1 MRFKLFTATSVSI
14 MACSVAYAGGWSTGN
29 LGQSFMS
36 EKDGFGEIS
45 IGQVDYKITASTANS
60 YTTGVQ
66 ATNIDVIKDANRVG
80 LSLKNDYGEKF
91 SVGLTN
97 FQYGSIQMQGGA
109 GAARKSW
116 IPDADATLNT
126 TALLGS
132 YNVSDGLDVLLG
144 ARMDRLEAT
153 SVSTVHGDYKIDSA
167 SKTRAVMGVSYQ
179 IPEIALKVS
188 ATYTPKA
195 EISTGSSFTETT
207 YPGAVPP
214 TTISYGDAL
223 VAAAAGVAAADN
235 LQNSVPSYTTTVGLP
250 ETLNIEFQTGIAEDT
265 LLFGSIVDTKW
276 KKAQIDS
283 NGSATSRI
291 TTAFSDTLS
300 YSLGIGRRLNDNWS
314 ITGSYKQEDGGGA
327 YASSLFTVSN
337 GTKGVTL
344 AARYTNENMTVTA
357 GVNMVEVGG
366 VTITSDGTSAGTTY
380 AKYGTNSAVGVGLRV
395 SFDF

>member
-45 IGQVDYKITASTANS
+45 VGQVDYKITASTATN
-60 YTTGVQ
+60 YAGGQ

-91 SVGLTN
+91 SVGLTT

-109 GAARKSW
+109 GTARKSW

-126 TALLGS
+126 MALLGS
-132 YNVSDGLDVLLG
+132 YNLSEGLNVLVG
-144 ARMDRLEAT
+144 VRRDTLEKT
-153 SVSTVHGDYKIDSA
+153 TVSTIKGDYTIDSA
-167 SKTRAVMGVSYQ
+167 VKTRGVMGVSYQ
-179 IPEIALKVS
+179 KPEIALKVS
-188 ATYTPKA
+188 ATYSPKA
-195 EISTGSSFTETT
+195 EISTGSSFAETSQ
-207 YPGAVPP
+207 PGGAGGE
-214 TTISYGDAL
+214 SYGDL
-223 VAAAAGVAAADN
+223 IISQVTGAGLAPG
-235 LQNSVPSYTTTVGLP
+235 LLGPVPSYTTTVGLP

-283 NGSATSRI
+283 NGSAASRI
-291 TTAFSDTLS
+291 TTAFTDTVS
-300 YSLGIGRRLNDNWS
+300 YSLGIGRRINENWS

-366 VTITSDGTSAGTTY
+366 ITITSDGTSAGNTY

>member
-45 IGQVDYKITASTANS
+45 VGQVDYKITASTATN
-60 YTTGVQ
+60 YAGGQ

-126 TALLGS
+126 MALLGS
-132 YNVSDGLDVLLG
+132 YNVSDGLNVLVG
-144 ARMDRLEAT
+144 VRRDTLEKT
-153 SVSTVHGDYKIDSA
+153 TVSTIKGDYTIDSA
-167 SKTRAVMGVSYQ
+167 VKTRGVMGVSYQ
-179 IPEIALKVS
+179 KPEIALKVS
-188 ATYTPKA
+188 ATYSPKA
-195 EISTGSSFTETT
+195 EISTGSSFAETSQ
-207 YPGAVPP
+207 PGGAGG
-214 TTISYGDAL
+214 ISYGDAIIAQGL
-223 VAAAAGVAAADN
+223 GVAASAG
-235 LQNSVPSYTTTVGLP
+235 LLATVSSYTTTVGLP

-291 TTAFSDTLS
+291 TTAFSDTVS

>member
-14 MACSVAYAGGWSTGN
+14 MACSVAYAGGWSTGT

-45 IGQVDYKITASTANS
+45 VGQVDYKITASTANS

-109 GAARKSW
+109 GATRKSW

-126 TALLGS
+126 MALLGS
-132 YNVSDGLDVLLG
+132 YNVSDGLNVLVG
-144 ARMDRLEAT
+144 VRRDTLEKT
-153 SVSTVHGDYKIDSA
+153 TVSTIKGDYTIDSA
-167 SKTRAVMGVSYQ
+167 AKTRGVMGVSYQ
-179 IPEIALKVS
+179 KPEIALKVS
-188 ATYTPKA
+188 ATYSPKA
-195 EISTGSSFTETT
+195 EISTGSGFAETGQ
-207 YPGAVPP
+207 PGGLGG
-214 TTISYGDAL
+214 ISYGDAIIAQGL
-223 VAAAAGVAAADN
+223 GVAANAG
-235 LQNSVPSYTTTVGLP
+235 LLATVSSYTTTVGLP

-291 TTAFSDTLS
+291 TTAFSDTVS

-344 AARYTNENMTVTA
+344 AARYTNENMSFTA

-366 VTITSDGTSAGTTY
+366 VTITSDGTSTGTTF

>member
-29 LGQSFMS
+29 LGQSFMI
-36 EKDGFGEIS
+36 EKGGFGEIS
-45 IGQVDYKITASTANS
+45 VGQVDYKITASTAFN
-60 YTTGVQ
+60 YTTSVTGVQ

-91 SVGLTN
+91 SVGLTS

-126 TALLGS
+126 MALLGS
-132 YNVSDGLDVLLG
+132 YNVSEGLNVLVG
-144 ARMDRLEAT
+144 VRRDTLEKT
-153 SVSTVHGDYKIDSA
+153 TVSTIKGDYTIDSA
-167 SKTRAVMGVSYQ
+167 AKTRGVMGVSYQ

-188 ATYTPKA
+188 ATYSPKA
-195 EISTGSSFTETT
+195 EISTGSSFAETT
-207 YPGAVPP
+207 QSGGVG
-214 TTISYGDAL
+214 SYGDLIIAQGL
-223 VAAAAGVAAADN
+223 GIPDDANN
-235 LQNSVPSYTTTVGLP
+235 LLPVSSYTSTVGLP

-283 NGSATSRI
+283 NGSAASRI
-291 TTAFSDTLS
+291 TTAFSDTVS

>member
-29 LGQSFMS
+29 LGQSFMI
-36 EKDGFGEIS
+36 EKGGFGEIS
-45 IGQVDYKITASTANS
+45 VGQVDYKITASTANN
-60 YTTGVQ
+60 YAGGQ

-126 TALLGS
+126 MALLGS
-132 YNVSDGLDVLLG
+132 YNVSEGLNVLVG
-144 ARMDRLEAT
+144 VRRDTLEKT
-153 SVSTVHGDYKIDSA
+153 TVSTIKGDYTIDSA
-167 SKTRAVMGVSYQ
+167 VKTRGVMGVSYQ

-188 ATYTPKA
+188 ATYSPKA
-195 EISTGSSFTETT
+195 EISTGSSFAETT
-207 YPGAVPP
+207 QPGGVG
-214 TTISYGDAL
+214 SYGDLIIAQGL
-223 VAAAAGVAAADN
+223 GIADN
-235 LQNSVPSYTTTVGLP
+235 ANNLLPVSSYTSTVGLP

-265 LLFGSIVDTKW
+265 LLLGSIVDTKW

-283 NGSATSRI
+283 NGSAASRI
-291 TTAFSDTLS
+291 TTAFSDTVS

>member
-45 IGQVDYKITASTANS
+45 VGQVDYKITASTANS

-91 SVGLTN
+91 SVGLTT

-109 GAARKSW
+109 GATRKSW

-126 TALLGS
+126 MALLGS
-132 YNVSDGLDVLLG
+132 YNVSDGLNVLVG
-144 ARMDRLEAT
+144 VRRDTLEKT
-153 SVSTVHGDYKIDSA
+153 TVSTIKGDYTIDSA
-167 SKTRAVMGVSYQ
+167 VKTRGVMGVSYQ
-179 IPEIALKVS
+179 KPEIALKVS
-188 ATYTPKA
+188 ATYSPKA

-207 YPGAVPP
+207 QVGGAGG
-214 TTISYGDAL
+214 ISYGDAIIG
-223 VAAAAGVAAADN
+223 AALTPAVSSAALLA
-235 LQNSVPSYTTTVGLP
+235 SVPSYTSTVGLP

-283 NGSATSRI
+283 NGSETSRI
-291 TTAFSDTLS
+291 TTAFSDTVS

>member
-45 IGQVDYKITASTANS
+45 VGQVDYKITASTATN
-60 YTTGVQ
+60 YAGGQ

-91 SVGLTN
+91 SVGLTT

-109 GAARKSW
+109 GTARKSW

-126 TALLGS
+126 MALLGS
-132 YNVSDGLDVLLG
+132 YNLSEGLNVLVG
-144 ARMDRLEAT
+144 VRRDTLEKT
-153 SVSTVHGDYKIDSA
+153 TVSTIKGDYTIDSA
-167 SKTRAVMGVSYQ
+167 VKTRGVMGVSYQ
-179 IPEIALKVS
+179 KPEIALKVS
-188 ATYTPKA
+188 ATYSPKA
-195 EISTGSSFTETT
+195 EISTGSSFAETSQ
-207 YPGAVPP
+207 PGGAGGE
-214 TTISYGDAL
+214 SYGDLIISQVTGAGL
-223 VAAAAGVAAADN
+223 VPG
-235 LQNSVPSYTTTVGLP
+235 LLGSVPSYTTTVGLP

-283 NGSATSRI
+283 NGSAASRI
-291 TTAFSDTLS
+291 TTAFTDTVS
-300 YSLGIGRRLNDNWS
+300 YSLGIGRRINENWS

-366 VTITSDGTSAGTTY
+366 VTITSDGTSTGTTY

>member
-36 EKDGFGEIS
+36 EKGGFGEIS
-45 IGQVDYKITASTANS
+45 VGQVDYKITASTANN
-60 YTTGVQ
+60 YAGGQ

-126 TALLGS
+126 MALLGS
-132 YNVSDGLDVLLG
+132 YNVSEGLNVLVG
-144 ARMDRLEAT
+144 VRRDTLEKT
-153 SVSTVHGDYKIDSA
+153 TVSTIKGDYTIDSA
-167 SKTRAVMGVSYQ
+167 VKTRGVMGVSYQ

-188 ATYTPKA
+188 ATYSPKA
-195 EISTGSSFTETT
+195 EISTGSSFAETT
-207 YPGAVPP
+207 QPGGVG
-214 TTISYGDAL
+214 SYGDLIIAQGL
-223 VAAAAGVAAADN
+223 GIADN
-235 LQNSVPSYTTTVGLP
+235 ANNLLPVSSYTSTVGLP

-265 LLFGSIVDTKW
+265 LLLGSIVDTKW

-283 NGSATSRI
+283 NGSAASRI
-291 TTAFSDTLS
+291 TTAFSDTVS
-300 YSLGIGRRLNDNWS
+300 YSLGIGRRINENWS

-366 VTITSDGTSAGTTY
+366 VTITSDGTSTGTTY

>member
-14 MACSVAYAGGWSTGN
+14 MACSEAYAGGWSTGN

-36 EKDGFGEIS
+36 EKGGFGEIS
-45 IGQVDYKITASTANS
+45 VGQVDYKITASTANN
-60 YTTGVQ
+60 YAGGQ

-126 TALLGS
+126 MALLGS
-132 YNVSDGLDVLLG
+132 YNVSEGLNVLVG
-144 ARMDRLEAT
+144 VRRDTLEKT
-153 SVSTVHGDYKIDSA
+153 TVSTIKGDYTIDSA
-167 SKTRAVMGVSYQ
+167 VKTRGVMGVSYQ

-188 ATYTPKA
+188 ATYSPKA
-195 EISTGSSFTETT
+195 EISTGSSFAETT
-207 YPGAVPP
+207 QPGGVG
-214 TTISYGDAL
+214 SYGDLIIAQGL
-223 VAAAAGVAAADN
+223 GIADN
-235 LQNSVPSYTTTVGLP
+235 ANNLLPVSSYTSTVGLP

-265 LLFGSIVDTKW
+265 LLLGSIVDTKW

-283 NGSATSRI
+283 NGSAASRI
-291 TTAFSDTLS
+291 TTAFSDTVS
-300 YSLGIGRRLNDNWS
+300 YSLGIGRRINENWS

-366 VTITSDGTSAGTTY
+366 VTITSDGTSTGTTY

>member
-14 MACSVAYAGGWSTGN
+14 MACSVAYAGGWSTGT

-36 EKDGFGEIS
+36 EKGGFGEIS
-45 IGQVDYKITASTANS
+45 VGQVDYKITASTANS

-126 TALLGS
+126 MALLGS
-132 YNVSDGLDVLLG
+132 YNVSDGLNVLVG
-144 ARMDRLEAT
+144 VRRDILEKT
-153 SVSTVHGDYKIDSA
+153 TVSTIKGDYTIDSA
-167 SKTRAVMGVSYQ
+167 VKTRGVMGVSYQ
-179 IPEIALKVS
+179 KPEIALKVS
-188 ATYTPKA
+188 ATYSPKA
-195 EISTGSSFTETT
+195 EISTGSSFAETSQ
-207 YPGAVPP
+207 PGGVGG
-214 TTISYGDAL
+214 ISYGDAIIAQGL
-223 VAAAAGVAAADN
+223 GVAANAG
-235 LQNSVPSYTTTVGLP
+235 LLATVSSYTTTVGLP

-291 TTAFSDTLS
+291 TTAFSDTVS

-337 GTKGVTL
+337 GSKGVTL

-366 VTITSDGTSAGTTY
+366 VTITSDGTSTGTTY